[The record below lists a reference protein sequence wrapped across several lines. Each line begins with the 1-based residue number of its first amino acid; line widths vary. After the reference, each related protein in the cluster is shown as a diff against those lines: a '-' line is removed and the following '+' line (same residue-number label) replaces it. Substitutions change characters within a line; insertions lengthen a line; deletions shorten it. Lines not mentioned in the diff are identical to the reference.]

1 VVVGAAF
8 VRAVTVDPARGAA
21 HRVQTLA
28 GELVQAL
35 S

>member
-1 VVVGAAF
+1 M
-8 VRAVTVDPARGAA
+8 RAVTVDPARGAV

-28 GELVQAL
+28 GELLQAL